1 MADSDCWYT
10 YMVRCSD
17 RSLYSGI
24 AKDPEKRLR
33 EHNTGK
39 NGARYTRSRRPV
51 QLVYREKFTSRS
63 AAARREYELKRMSRA
78 AKQKLMRN
86 NLSSQ

>member
-1 MADSDCWYT
+1 MADSDYWYT
-10 YMVRCSD
+10 YMVRCND

-51 QLVYREKFTSRS
+51 QLVYQEKFTSRS
-63 AAARREYELKRMSRA
+63 AAARREYQLKQLSRA
-78 AKQKLMRN
+78 MKQKLMQDY
-86 NLSSQ
+86 LSS

>member
-24 AKDPEKRLR
+24 AKDPAKRLQ
-33 EHNTGK
+33 EHNAGK

-51 QLVYREKFTSRS
+51 QLVYQEKFTSRS
-63 AAARREYELKRMSRA
+63 AAARREYQLKHMSRA
-78 AKQKLMRN
+78 AKQKLM
-86 NLSSQ
+86 QD

>member
-1 MADSDCWYT
+1 MADSDYWYT

-17 RSLYSGI
+17 RTLYTGI
-24 AKDPEKRLR
+24 AKDPKKRLQ

-51 QLVYREKFTSRS
+51 RLVYQEKFTSRS
-63 AAARREYELKRMSRA
+63 AAASREYQLKQMSRA
-78 AKQKLMRN
+78 AKQRLM
-86 NLSSQ
+86 QG